1 MATSPAA
8 AVAVATEGDNMS
20 SKFIKPILIALAF
33 VLASCDG
40 SVYYSE
46 YVHVDEQGWN
56 PADSACFDVEV
67 TDTNRIYNFLV
78 EVRNSVTYPYSDTFL
93 FINTTFPD
101 GSIARDTME
110 YPLAD
115 PAGQWYGKRSGRYVD
130 TRYYFRRNARFP
142 MPGTYHFALTN
153 GMRDSAVSGLKDIGF
168 RIEFSNLK

>member
-1 MATSPAA
+1 MKKRLALLLLPLALCLAA
-8 AVAVATEGDNMS
+8 
-20 SKFIKPILIALAF
+20 
-33 VLASCDG
+33 CDG
-40 SVYYSE
+40 TVYYAE
-46 YVHVDEQGWN
+46 YEDVDEKGWL
-56 PADSACFDVEV
+56 PSDSVAFDVDVE
-67 TDTNRIYNFLV
+67 DTNLIFNFLV
-78 EVRNSVTYPYSDTFL
+78 EVRNTVSYPYSNTFL